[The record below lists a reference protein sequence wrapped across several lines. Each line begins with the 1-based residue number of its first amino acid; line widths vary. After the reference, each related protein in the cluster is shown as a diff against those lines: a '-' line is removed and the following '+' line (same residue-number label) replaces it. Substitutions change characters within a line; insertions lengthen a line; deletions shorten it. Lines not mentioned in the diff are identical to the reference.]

1 MSEDFTSKIRNP
13 ELENAISQARTSGEL
28 RELMLQELARQGQ
41 IVRTRDEFDIRQG
54 PRAGAPEAQPAPS
67 LPVARPQEPTFMRVV
82 YPHGNVRAELYGVSE
97 EDLDRQEAAIRA
109 IYNGRR

>member
-54 PRAGAPEAQPAPS
+54 PRAGASETQPAAQP
-67 LPVARPQEPTFMRVV
+67 VAEPQSDTLLRRA
-82 YPHGNVRAELYGVSE
+82 VRLDNGTVRLVEAFSVSG
-97 EDLDRQEAAIRA
+97 LDILERA
-109 IYNGRR
+109 LKNGQV

>member
-1 MSEDFTSKIRNP
+1 VSEDFTSKIRNP

-67 LPVARPQEPTFMRVV
+67 LPAALPIAEPCFRVV
-82 YPHGNVRAELYGVSE
+82 YPHRNDRYEIYGATEEELN
-97 EDLDRQEAAIRA
+97 QKEAALRA
-109 IYNGRR
+109 MYGGQQ